1 MDTTEDIFKQI
12 DKRVTIRFLKE
23 KRTTRTYIEGLE
35 DFLTEEQINDLIKKI
50 KKLGTS
56 YLKRTDEETEDDKKT
71 KTKKSTTPAIAHGF
85 NGDHKTKI
93 IKILMEDYKI
103 AKEKIH
109 STS

>member
-1 MDTTEDIFKQI
+1 MDSTEEIFRQI
-12 DKRVTIRFLKE
+12 DKRITIRFLKE

-35 DFLTEEQINDLIKKI
+35 DFISEDQINELIKKI

-56 YLKRTDEETEDDKKT
+56 YLKRTDEDTEDDKKT
-71 KTKKSTTPAIAHGF
+71 KTKKSSTSYIAHGF

-93 IKILMEDYKI
+93 IKFLMEDYKI
-103 AKEKIH
+103 PKDKIH

>member
-1 MDTTEDIFKQI
+1 MDNTEDIFRQI
-12 DKRVTIRFLKE
+12 DKRITIRFMKE

-35 DFLTEEQINDLIKKI
+35 DFLSEETINELIKRI

-56 YLKRTDEETEDDKKT
+56 YLKRTEEDEEDDKKT
-71 KTKKSTTPAIAHGF
+71 KTKKTSTPAIAHGF

-93 IKILMEDYKI
+93 IKILTEEYKI
-103 AKEKIH
+103 PKEKIH

>member
-1 MDTTEDIFKQI
+1 MDNTEDIFKQI

-35 DFLTEEQINDLIKKI
+35 DFLSEEQINELIKKI

-56 YLKRTDEETEDDKKT
+56 YLKRTDEDSDEEKKN
-71 KTKKSTTPAIAHGF
+71 KTKKSATPVIAHGF

-93 IKILMEDYKI
+93 IKILTEEYKI
-103 AKEKIH
+103 PKEKIH

>member
-1 MDTTEDIFKQI
+1 MDSTEDIFRQI
-12 DKRVTIRFLKE
+12 DKRITIRFLKE

-35 DFLTEEQINDLIKKI
+35 DFISEEQINDLIKKI

-56 YLKRTDEETEDDKKT
+56 YLKRTDEDIEDDKKT
-71 KTKKSTTPAIAHGF
+71 KTKKSSTPYIAHGF

-93 IKILMEDYKI
+93 IKFLTEDYNI
-103 AKEKIH
+103 PKEKIH